1 MNEPGDLRGLVSAHE
16 MGVDAVLDAL
26 PCAALVF
33 SPSWKLQTVN
43 ATAAGLLGASAQTL
57 AGRSVRELLPDCTLE
72 RLAESDGTWQAQRV
86 QPARGETRSC
96 LVRAARAHPDG
107 PFLLLALCE
116 DGTQELCRHVTEDFY
131 RRLWGQAAVG
141 LATLDPD
148 TGHIQECNHQFA
160 HILGFPPGALVGRR
174 LTQLLHGDDQA
185 ANEALL
191 AGLTEGKRDRY
202 ELECLAYRQDGT
214 LACVHLVV
222 SSIRDVSGI
231 PVCTMAVA
239 HDVTAQRQEEKRLQA
254 AEGRFRLLFEQ
265 NVAGMVRTTV
275 DGRVLECN
283 EAFARMLGYGYPAQV
298 LERRAEDLFPA
309 AEARAAFLQ
318 ELQQLV
324 RLRNHEV
331 ELRRRD
337 GSTLWCLLNAT
348 LAPDPAGNLTI
359 IEGSA
364 IDITDRRRAEEQL
377 RIQRDLAHALATV
390 TNIEDAAQ
398 VCLDAAI
405 QASGMDAGGFYI
417 FDPATGCL
425 NLTAWHGVSE
435 EFARSVAVIDPDDP
449 RQQVVSDGHPVFARL
464 HDLPGAERS
473 LQVDQGLRAVAVVPI
488 LHQGSVVGCFN
499 LATRHDDE
507 VSRSR
512 RESIDIV
519 ATLVGN
525 AVLRIRAESIVR
537 QREAELATLFDSL
550 RDLVLVL
557 DTGGIVLNA
566 NRGACA
572 NLGFTPDE
580 LVGRHVRDLHPAE
593 RGADLDAVLEL
604 LVRGRIASYDLPL
617 VAKDG
622 TIVPVETTVSRGTW
636 GSRPVLFGVSRDVSE
651 RVRNQQRI
659 VELSRREAVGRLAAG
674 VAHEFNNLLQAML
687 GHAALLRLRAGD
699 RASSERLASDL
710 ELQIR
715 RGALVARK
723 LLEFSLPGTSGREP
737 MELGGALRQCLDTL
751 RQLVP
756 ENIAFEVDL
765 AGEPLLVEADSSQL
779 ELVIW
784 NLVVNAVEA
793 MPSGG
798 ELTLASGR
806 RPAGEVWFS
815 VADSGLGIQPELR
828 QRIFEP
834 LFTTKQASESSG
846 MGLAVVVDIVNRHHG
861 TIDLDSRV
869 GEGSR
874 FLVTLPAAVCPVP
887 PPSARLDT
895 QTLARDHRVLL
906 VEDDEQVRGAIT
918 RLLQVLDCTVT
929 AVGGGEEA
937 LALPGGPFELLI
949 TDLLLPGMTG
959 DQVAAHLQ
967 DRDPALRVIIVSGY
981 GMTPELRHR
990 ASERGWRVLPKPF
1003 GLDTLA
1009 REIALAWRSPTN

>member
-1 MNEPGDLRGLVSAHE
+1 

-26 PCAALVF
+26 PCSALVF
-33 SPSWKLQTVN
+33 STSWRLQTVN
-43 ATAAGLLGASAQTL
+43 AAAAGLLGESAEAL
-57 AGRSVRELLPDCTLE
+57 AGRSLRELLPDCTPE
-72 RLAESDGTWQAQRV
+72 HLAESNGTWQAQRV
-86 QPARGETRSC
+86 QPARGEPRSC
-96 LVRAARAHPDG
+96 LVRAARAHPDS
-107 PFLLLALCE
+107 PFLVLVLCE

-131 RRLWGQAAVG
+131 RRLWAQAAVG

-160 HILGFPPGALVGRR
+160 HMLGFPAGTLVGRR

-191 AGLTEGKRDRY
+191 AGLATGKRDRY
-202 ELECLAYRQDGT
+202 ELECLAYRQGGT

-222 SSIRDVSGI
+222 STIRDATGT
-231 PVCTMAVA
+231 PVTTMAVA
-239 HDVTAQRQEEKRLQA
+239 HDVTSQRQEEKRLQA

-298 LERRAEDLFPA
+298 LEHRAEELFPA
-309 AEARAAFLQ
+309 TQARAVFIA

-337 GSTLWCLLNAT
+337 GSTIWCLINAT
-348 LAPDPAGNLTI
+348 LAPDPEGSLTI

-364 IDITDRRRAEEQL
+364 IDITDRKRAEEQL
-377 RIQRDLAHALATV
+377 RIQRDLAHALAAV
-390 TNIEDAAQ
+390 TNVEDAAQ

-405 QASGMDAGGFYI
+405 QASGMESGGFYI
-417 FDPATGCL
+417 FDPVTDYL
-425 NLTAWHGVSE
+425 NLAAWQGVSE
-435 EFARSVAVIDPDDP
+435 EFARSVAVIAPGDP
-449 RQQVVSDGHPVFARL
+449 RHQMVSAGQHVFALLR
-464 HDLPGAERS
+464 DLPGSELTLR
-473 LQVDQGLRAVAVVPI
+473 VDDSLRAVAVVPI
-488 LHQGSVVGCFN
+488 VHQGAVVGCFN
-499 LATRHDDE
+499 LATRHSDE
-507 VSRSR
+507 VSALC
-512 RESIDIV
+512 RESIEIV

-525 AVLRIRAESIVR
+525 AVLRIRAESTVR

-572 NLGFTPDE
+572 NLGFTPEE
-580 LVGRHVRDLHPAE
+580 LVGRHVRDLHPAA
-593 RGADLDAVLEL
+593 RRADLDAVLEL

-622 TIVPVETTVSRGTW
+622 TIVPAETTVARGTW
-636 GSRPVLFGVSRDVSE
+636 GSRPVLFGVSRDISE
-651 RVRNQQRI
+651 RVRSQQRI

-723 LLEFSLPGTSGREP
+723 LLEFSLPGPTGREP
-737 MELGGALRQCLDTL
+737 IELGGALRQCLDTL

-756 ENIAFEVDL
+756 ENIAFEVNL
-765 AGEPLLVEADSSQL
+765 ADETLVVEADSSQL

-798 ELTLASGR
+798 ELTVASGR
-806 RPAGEVWFS
+806 KPSGEVWFS

-834 LFTTKQASESSG
+834 LFTTKQTSESSG

-861 TIDLDSRV
+861 TIDLDSQV

-874 FLVTLPAAVCPVP
+874 FVVTLPAASCPVP
-887 PPSARLDT
+887 PPSTRLDT

-918 RLLQVLDCTVT
+918 RLLQVLDCDVT
-929 AVGGGEEA
+929 ATGSGEDA
-937 LALPGGPFELLI
+937 LAAGDGGFELLI

-990 ASERGWRVLPKPF
+990 ASERSWRILPKPF

-1009 REIALAWRSPTN
+1009 REIALAWRPSTPLPTRGEGRG

>member
-1 MNEPGDLRGLVSAHE
+1 

-26 PCAALVF
+26 PCSALVF
-33 SPSWKLQTVN
+33 SPAWKLQALN
-43 ATAAGLLGASAQTL
+43 AAAAGLLGENAEALT
-57 AGRSVRELLPDCTLE
+57 GRSLRELLPDCTPDH
-72 RLAESDGTWQAQRV
+72 LATSNGTWQSQRV
-86 QPARGETRSC
+86 QAARGEPRSC
-96 LVRAARAHPDG
+96 LVRAARARDDA
-107 PFLLLALCE
+107 PFLVLILCE

-131 RRLWGQAAVG
+131 RRLWAQAVVG

-148 TGHIQECNHQFA
+148 TGHIQECNQQFA
-160 HILGFPPGALVGRR
+160 HILGVQPGALAGRR

-191 AGLTEGKRDRY
+191 TGLMEGKRERY

-214 LACVHLVV
+214 LANVHLVV
-222 SSIRDVSGI
+222 SSVRDAAGA
-231 PVCTMAVA
+231 PVCILVAA

-265 NVAGMVRTTV
+265 NVAGMIRTTV
-275 DGRVLECN
+275 DGRILECN
-283 EAFARMLGYGYPAQV
+283 EAFARMLGYGYPAQL
-298 LERRAEDLFPA
+298 LERRADDLFPG
-309 AEARAAFLQ
+309 AESRAAFTA

-331 ELRRRD
+331 ELQRRD

-348 LAPDPAGNLTI
+348 LAPDPEGNLTL

-364 IDITDRRRAEEQL
+364 LDISDRKRAEEQL
-377 RIQRDLAHALATV
+377 RVQRDLAHALATV
-390 TNIEDAAQ
+390 TNIEDAAG

-405 QASGMDAGGFYI
+405 RASGMESGGFYI
-417 FDPATGCL
+417 LDPATDCL
-425 NLTAWHGVSE
+425 NLASWHGLSE
-435 EFARSVAVIDPDDP
+435 EFARSVAVIAPGDP
-449 RQQVVSDGHPVFARL
+449 RHQTVAEGRHVYAHIR
-464 HDLPGAERS
+464 DLPGSDLS
-473 LQVDQGLRAVAVVPI
+473 LRVDDGLRAVAVVPI
-488 LHQGSVVGCFN
+488 SHQGSVAGCFN
-499 LATRHDDE
+499 LATRHSDD
-507 VSRSR
+507 VSPVR
-512 RESIDIV
+512 RESIEVV

-525 AVLRIRAESIVR
+525 AILRIRAESLVR

-550 RDLVLVL
+550 RDLVIVL
-557 DTGGIVLNA
+557 DTTGIVLNA

-580 LVGRHVRDLHPAE
+580 LVGRHLRDLHPAE
-593 RGADLDAVLEL
+593 RAADVDAVLGL
-604 LVRGRIASYDLPL
+604 LVRGRVASYDLPL

-622 TIVPVETTVSRGTW
+622 TIVPVETTVARGTW
-636 GSRPVLFGVSRDVSE
+636 GNRPVLFGVSRDISE
-651 RVRNQQRI
+651 RVRSQQRI

-723 LLEFSLPGTSGREP
+723 LLEFSLPGPSGREP
-737 MELGGALRQCLDTL
+737 VELGSELRQCLDTL

-765 AGEPLLVEADSSQL
+765 AGETLVVEADASQL

-793 MPSGG
+793 MPGG
-798 ELTLASGR
+798 GALTVASGR
-806 RPAGEVWFS
+806 RSTGEAWFS
-815 VADSGLGIQPELR
+815 VADSGLGIQPELQ

-846 MGLAVVVDIVNRHHG
+846 MGLAVVADIVTRHQG

-874 FLVTLPAAVCPVP
+874 FVVTLPAASCPVP
-887 PPSARLDT
+887 PPVARLDT
-895 QTLARDHRVLL
+895 QTLARHHRVLL

-918 RLLQVLDCTVT
+918 RLLQVLDCEVT
-929 AVGGGEEA
+929 AVGGSEDA
-937 LALPGGPFELLI
+937 LALSGGQYELLI

-981 GMTPELRHR
+981 GMTPELRHH
-990 ASERGWRVLPKPF
+990 ASTRGWRILPKPF

-1009 REIALAWRSPTN
+1009 REIALAWRAPDPLPPRGEGRG